1 MDDIIKVMYI
11 AFMLVPIKKKG
22 DFSKQW
28 GMLKSINFR
37 EKKVRIAATEFLKQY
52 GTRQDLQQI
61 YWLEILRDHY
71 G

>member
-11 AFMLVPIKKKG
+11 AFMLVPIKRQG
-22 DFSKQW
+22 DFWKQW
-28 GMLKSINFR
+28 SMLKATNFG
-37 EKKVRIAATEFLKQY
+37 EKRIRVAATEFLKRY
-52 GTRQDLQQI
+52 GTRQNLQQI